1 MSAATTDVTAGSGAP
16 AGHAHGG
23 RAHGGG
29 IRFSGVLRSE
39 WIKLRSLR
47 STVWT
52 VLLLIVLPIGIGL
65 LLASLS
71 DNGGQTLS
79 GDAARNALV
88 LYSTSGTMISVLV
101 VAVLGAIVV
110 TGEYGTGMIRS
121 SFAAVPR
128 RSVALAAKA
137 IVLAV
142 VVFVASAISVWAT
155 AFTTLPVAAGN
166 GVEASL
172 DGSVAMPLLG
182 ASVYLTLI
190 ALLAFAVGVVLR
202 TTAGAIATVLGLL
215 LVAPVVVQ
223 LVQSF
228 TDAKWLGTLNN
239 LLPQNAGQP
248 LMQFGTKV
256 TAGWHDGVLA
266 LGGWSGFAVLLAWVV
281 VASVTALV
289 LVEKRDA

>member
-1 MSAATTDVTAGSGAP
+1 MSAVTSNAVPGHDGAGSHSSGSHSS
-16 AGHAHGG
+16 GVH
-23 RAHGGG
+23 
-29 IRFSGVLRSE
+29 FSGVLRSE

-47 STVWT
+47 STAWSFLL
-52 VLLLIVLPIGIGL
+52 VLVLPIGIGV
-65 LLASLS
+65 LLAAFA
-71 DNGGQTLS
+71 DDGGQGLT

-88 LYSTSGTMISVLV
+88 LYSTSGTMLSSLI
-101 VAVLGAIVV
+101 VAVIGALVV

-142 VVFVASAISVWAT
+142 VVFVTSAVSVWAT
-155 AFTTLPVAAGN
+155 AFITLPIAAGRN
-166 GVEASL
+166 VEASL
-172 DGSVAMPLLG
+172 DASVAMPLLG

-202 TTAGAIATVLGLL
+202 STAGAIAGVLGLM

-228 TDAKWLGTLNN
+228 TGAKWLGTLTN

-248 LMQFGTKV
+248 LMQFGTEV

-281 VASVTALV
+281 VASATALV